1 MELRVKATSLFG
13 VRQLPGSE
21 LKHVFPLLTVGPV
34 HTFPYSLE
42 NATFSLRFKRNAR
55 PHAAFSHRFTYT
67 MNRYKNDN
75 FETIIRLRML
85 DACAFAIM
93 CLMSK
98 LKLIL

>member
-34 HTFPYSLE
+34 HTYPYSFE
-42 NATFSLRFKRNAR
+42 KVTFFRRLKKKAR

-67 MNRYKNDN
+67 MIDIK
-75 FETIIRLRML
+75 TIT
-85 DACAFAIM
+85 
-93 CLMSK
+93 
-98 LKLIL
+98 LKR